1 MAISRCTRW
10 WAGFAAVWLGSALY
24 CHALAQAA
32 GSSAPSTDGASESS
46 PSVQTGRFA
55 FHAQSTFVYQ
65 GQGAFD
71 SPYRGPNSLSPA
83 SNGRET
89 WDVTL
94 FAGVRPWKGAEV
106 WINPE
111 VDQGFGL
118 SNTLGAAGFPSGEA
132 YKVGAA
138 DPYIRLQRIFF
149 RQTVDLP
156 GEIETVDPD
165 LNQFGGSRSV
175 NRLVFTGGKLSVGDI
190 FDSNRYAH
198 DPRGDF
204 LNWSLID
211 AGAFDY
217 AADAWGYS
225 AGAAL
230 EWYQGRWTARG
241 GAFLLSNVPNSPLID
256 TRFEQFQL
264 IGELE
269 ERHTVAGR
277 PGKLRLTGFVSR
289 GRMARLD
296 DATALARA
304 TGEPADPSLVRRYAS
319 RPGVSLNVEQQVA
332 DDLGV
337 FARAGW
343 ANGAYEAYE
352 FTDIDRSYSGGVSLS
367 GQRWGR
373 RADTVAVAG
382 VVNQASAARR
392 RFLDAGGLGILVGD
406 GRLPHPGAE
415 RIAEAYYDVGLAKG
429 AHVALDYQR
438 ITNPAYNRDRGPVN
452 VVALRL
458 HGQF

>member
-1 MAISRCTRW
+1 MASWKNAGLCAAAAAGLLGGALNTR
-10 WAGFAAVWLGSALY
+10 AFAQTAGSA
-24 CHALAQAA
+24 
-32 GSSAPSTDGASESS
+32 APSTDRTQEASQSA
-46 PSVQTGRFA
+46 QTDRFA

-65 GQGAFD
+65 GHDSFNSPFRGA
-71 SPYRGPNSLSPA
+71 NSLSPA
-83 SNGRET
+83 ASARET

-94 FAGVRPWKGAEV
+94 FGGVRLWKGAEV

-118 SNTLGAAGFPSGEA
+118 SNTLGVAGFPSGEA

-138 DPYIRLQRIFF
+138 EPYFRVQRVFF
-149 RQTVDLP
+149 RQTIDLP
-156 GEIETVDPD
+156 GQVEKVDAD

-175 NRLVFTGGKLSVGDI
+175 NRIVFTGGKLSAGDI
-190 FDSNRYAH
+190 FDTNKYAH

-204 LNWSLID
+204 LNWAVID
-211 AGAFDY
+211 AGSFDY

-230 EWYQGRWTARG
+230 EWYQGRWTVRG

-256 TRFEQFQL
+256 TRLQQFQL
-264 IGELE
+264 VGELE
-269 ERHTVAGR
+269 ERHTLAGR
-277 PGKLRLTGFVSR
+277 PGKLKVTGFLSR

-296 DATALARA
+296 DATALGKA
-304 TGEPADPSLVRRYAS
+304 TGQPADPALVRRYAS
-319 RPGVSLNVEQQVA
+319 RPGVSLNLEQQVT

-343 ANGAYEAYE
+343 ADGAYEAYE

-367 GQRWGR
+367 GKRWGR
-373 RADTVAVAG
+373 EGDTVALAA
-382 VVNQASAARR
+382 VVNQASSARQ

-406 GRLPHPGAE
+406 GRLPHPGSE
-415 RIAEAYYDVGLAKG
+415 RILETYYDVGVAKG
-429 AHVALDYQR
+429 VHVALDYQW
-438 ITNPAYNRDRGPVN
+438 INNPAYNRDRGPVN
-452 VVALRL
+452 VLALRL